1 MNKSLKTLATTAAF
15 MAAAF
20 AINDNKLGA
29 QNAGPGGFTPQ
40 ATTISATPTDSTGNK
55 AKTEAPKVK
64 VYDMRQYQSDS
75 IALKNAAINSAKG
88 VLVIVVESNNQ
99 TYIDLV
105 EEVANEKIAAGQTR
119 IAIILAKK
127 EATEGEHAIIV
138 GNGKVAYYL
147 LPTPNMEAARAD
159 LVKTIGTAYE
169 KLITPLLSQK
179 QVSIP
184 ATESP

>member
-1 MNKSLKTLATTAAF
+1 MKKGLKTFATTLAF
-15 MAAAF
+15 MTASLGV
-20 AINDNKLGA
+20 NDNKVIA
-29 QNAGPGGFTPQ
+29 QNAGPGGFTPE
-40 ATTISATPTDSTGNK
+40 ATTVSTTPTDSTANK
-55 AKTEAPKVK
+55 TKTEAPKVK

-105 EEVANEKIAAGQTR
+105 EEVANERIAAGQTR
-119 IAIILAKK
+119 MAIILAKK
-127 EATEGEHAIIV
+127 ESNEGEHAIIV
-138 GNGKVAYYL
+138 GNGKVAYYI
-147 LPTPNMEAARAD
+147 LPTSNMEAARAD

-169 KLITPLLSQK
+169 KLITPLFSQK

-184 ATESP
+184 ETVSP